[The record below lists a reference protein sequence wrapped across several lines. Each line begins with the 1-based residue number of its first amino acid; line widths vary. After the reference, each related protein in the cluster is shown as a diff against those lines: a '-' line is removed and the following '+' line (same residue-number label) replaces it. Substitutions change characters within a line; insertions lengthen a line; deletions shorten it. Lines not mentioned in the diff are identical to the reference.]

1 MRRNYLKRMNLS
13 TLMKI
18 DVLLQRTV
26 MTEDIIII

>member
-1 MRRNYLKRMNLS
+1 MRRNYLKRINLS

-26 MTEDIIII
+26 MTEDNIII